1 MKKYSVLISTIISVI
16 ITFIFAEIFSLY
28 HFGNI
33 PTLLTTLYLITI
45 FSIFEY
51 ILLFILFIVK
61 KEKNK
66 QKIKR
71 KEIFGRILLFIAL
84 LLIFGFII
92 VLNIDWLHWYAYSSP
107 FYINVIVRSL
117 EFILPAIINI
127 IVGIVLLKNEK

>member
-28 HFGNI
+28 HFGTI

-61 KEKNK
+61 KKKNK

-84 LLIFGFII
+84 LLIFGFIV

>member
-61 KEKNK
+61 KKKNK

-84 LLIFGFII
+84 LLIFGFIV

-127 IVGIVLLKNEK
+127 ILGIVLLKNEK

>member
-61 KEKNK
+61 KKKNK
-66 QKIKR
+66 QKIKI

-84 LLIFGFII
+84 LLIFGFIV

-127 IVGIVLLKNEK
+127 ILGIVLLKNEK

>member
-1 MKKYSVLISTIISVI
+1 MKKHNILISTIISII
-16 ITFIFAEIFSLY
+16 ITFIFAEIFSIY
-28 HFGNI
+28 HFGTI
-33 PTLLTTLYLITI
+33 PTLLTTLYLIAI
-45 FSIFEY
+45 FSMFEY
-51 ILLFILFIVK
+51 ILLSILFIAK
-61 KEKNK
+61 KIKNR

>member
-33 PTLLTTLYLITI
+33 PTLLTTFYLITI

-61 KEKNK
+61 KKKNK

-84 LLIFGFII
+84 LLIFEFII
-92 VLNIDWLHWYAYSSP
+92 VLNIDFLHWYAYSSP

>member
-45 FSIFEY
+45 FSMFEY

-61 KEKNK
+61 KKKNK

-84 LLIFGFII
+84 LLIFGFIV

-127 IVGIVLLKNEK
+127 ILGIVLLKNEK

>member
-33 PTLLTTLYLITI
+33 PTLLTTFYLIAI

-61 KEKNK
+61 KKKNK

-107 FYINVIVRSL
+107 FYINVIARSL

>member
-1 MKKYSVLISTIISVI
+1 MKKYSVLISTIVSVI

-45 FSIFEY
+45 FSMFEY

-61 KEKNK
+61 KKKNK

-84 LLIFGFII
+84 LLIFGFIV

-127 IVGIVLLKNEK
+127 ILGIVLLKNEK

>member
-61 KEKNK
+61 KKKNK

-92 VLNIDWLHWYAYSSP
+92 ILNIDWLHWYEYSSP

>member
-61 KEKNK
+61 KKKNK

>member
-28 HFGNI
+28 HFGSI

-61 KEKNK
+61 KKKNK

>member
-45 FSIFEY
+45 FSMFEY

-61 KEKNK
+61 KKKNK